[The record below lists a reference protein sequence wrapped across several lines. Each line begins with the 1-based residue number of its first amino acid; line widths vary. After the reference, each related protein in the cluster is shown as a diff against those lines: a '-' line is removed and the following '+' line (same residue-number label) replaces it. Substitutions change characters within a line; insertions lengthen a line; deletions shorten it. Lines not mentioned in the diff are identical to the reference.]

1 METTIQEREFHLMA
15 DQALLTK
22 ALARVQNRFLLTN
35 VLAKRIMQL
44 RKGSEPLIETQ
55 EKDFEIIALLEIV
68 EGKLEWEVLAA
79 AAASDEVQAPFEES
93 DES

>member
-1 METTIQEREFHLMA
+1 MA

-35 VLAKRIMQL
+35 VLSKRIMQL

-55 EKDFEIIALLEIV
+55 EKDFETIALQEIV
-68 EGKLEWEVLAA
+68 EGKLKWEVLAGE
-79 AAASDEVQAPFEES
+79 AASDEVQAPFEES
-93 DES
+93 DEG